1 MANEVAMTRQ
11 GGKSRPVFDIKI
23 IVGGIIILL
32 AVAYLIVAAL
42 PSGTAYYITVSELA
56 EMGSQAQTQHTRV
69 SGNVVPGTIV
79 RSAETQDVRFQVEDE
94 SGSLTVVY
102 SGVLSDIFGDSVQV
116 VVEGKQGPDGVYYA
130 GTRSLQSARRAS
142 RKLRQP
148 TVTTPNPVNG
158 RNCMLA
164 CSPECRSKGNDDLT
178 AHPHWLDGRY
188 LCSSAVKWDGQ
199 IDAHATLLR

>member
-11 GGKSRPVFDIKI
+11 GGKSRPVFNIKI

-94 SGSLTVVY
+94 SGRLTVV
-102 SGVLSDIFGDSVQV
+102 FGGGLV
-116 VVEGKQGPDGVYYA
+116 
-130 GTRSLQSARRAS
+130 
-142 RKLRQP
+142 
-148 TVTTPNPVNG
+148 
-158 RNCMLA
+158 
-164 CSPECRSKGNDDLT
+164 
-178 AHPHWLDGRY
+178 
-188 LCSSAVKWDGQ
+188 
-199 IDAHATLLR
+199 

>member
-56 EMGSQAQTQHTRV
+56 EMGPQAQTQHTRV

-79 RSAETQDVRFQVEDE
+79 RSAEIQDVRFQVEDE
-94 SGSLTVVY
+94 SGKLTVVF

-130 GTRSLQSARRAS
+130 DKVFAKCPS
-142 RKLRQP
+142 RFEEVAPTDSNYAQP
-148 TVTTPNPVNG
+148 G
-158 RNCMLA
+158 
-164 CSPECRSKGNDDLT
+164 
-178 AHPHWLDGRY
+178 
-188 LCSSAVKWDGQ
+188 
-199 IDAHATLLR
+199 